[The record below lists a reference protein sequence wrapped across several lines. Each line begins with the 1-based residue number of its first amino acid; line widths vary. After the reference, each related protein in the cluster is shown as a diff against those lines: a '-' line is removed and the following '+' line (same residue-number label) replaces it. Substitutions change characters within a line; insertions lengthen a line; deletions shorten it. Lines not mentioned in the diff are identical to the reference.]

1 VGSTNA
7 ELLSLPWPPL
17 LLPPVLENAWQK
29 GQLRQSHRAQWLAAF
44 FSVQNF
50 EQLSTLWS
58 PASPDAHAAGG
69 GGGALAFEV
78 PLQKEQDR
86 HWQRGQW
93 APALF
98 SEQNLAQ
105 LSTLMSPGKVEL
117 QAAPVVVAAEATLA
131 AAASSTSNRMPMD
144 RGARCARSRRRA
156 RCAGGRLSYLLTKL
170 LSYRRLYPKENG
182 TKSAECY
189 GHARQH
195 GAWKIVLWSGEGR

>member
-1 VGSTNA
+1 MGSTNA
-7 ELLSLPWPPL
+7 ELLLLPWPPL

-29 GQLRQSHRAQWLAAF
+29 GQLRQSHRAQWVAAF

-69 GGGALAFEV
+69 GGGALAFEA

-131 AAASSTSNRMPMD
+131 AAASSTSNRIPIGPALSL
-144 RGARCARSRRRA
+144 RAHRRA
-156 RCAGGRLSYLLTKL
+156 RCAGGRRTKHKMRLTLYLITAAYILKKITITSGNKL
-170 LSYRRLYPKENG
+170 RAIDAN
-182 TKSAECY
+182 T
-189 GHARQH
+189 AR
-195 GAWKIVLWSGEGR
+195 GNW

>member
-1 VGSTNA
+1 MGSTNA
-7 ELLSLPWPPL
+7 ELLLLPWPPL

-29 GQLRQSHRAQWLAAF
+29 GQLRQSHRAQWVAAF

-131 AAASSTSNRMPMD
+131 AAASSTSNRIPIGPG
-144 RGARCARSRRRA
+144 RSLRARKRRA
-156 RCAGGRLSYLLTKL
+156 RCAGGRRTKHSLSFVT
-170 LSYRRLYPKENG
+170 LYSFS
-182 TKSAECY
+182 SAIY
-189 GHARQH
+189 
-195 GAWKIVLWSGEGR
+195 

>member
-1 VGSTNA
+1 MGSTNA
-7 ELLSLPWPPL
+7 ELLLLPWPPL

-29 GQLRQSHRAQWLAAF
+29 GQLRQSHRAQWVAAF

-69 GGGALAFEV
+69 GGGALAFEA

-117 QAAPVVVAAEATLA
+117 QAAPVVVAVETTLA
-131 AAASSTSNRMPMD
+131 AAASSTSNCIPIGPGSLS
-144 RGARCARSRRRA
+144 GARCAQA
-156 RCAGGRLSYLLTKL
+156 AGALCWRWLRDTCELLTFYLLQAP
-170 LSYRRLYPKENG
+170 S
-182 TKSAECY
+182 
-189 GHARQH
+189 
-195 GAWKIVLWSGEGR
+195 